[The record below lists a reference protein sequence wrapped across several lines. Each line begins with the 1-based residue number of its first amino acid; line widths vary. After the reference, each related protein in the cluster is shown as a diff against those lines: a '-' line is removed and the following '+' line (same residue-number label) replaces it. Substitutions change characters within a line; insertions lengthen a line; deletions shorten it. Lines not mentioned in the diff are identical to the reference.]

1 MKLKNVSP
9 FERHVEKGILA
20 LGILLA
26 VVVYWLFVSGEPYQ
40 VTIEQRNPGGRLIA
54 EEITPETVTDLIEDR
69 VEDLQDRIG
78 PGSPAFDAPLPV
90 LEYTNLFRERLARAL
105 LPARSTLL
113 IALGEPGVDR
123 SLIDVDQPTLRPY
136 FVATPP
142 PPTNLTYSHSYGV
155 VSDLASVTD
164 AARRASLRDQL
175 IDIVGSHVPRDVRV
189 VTIGA
194 VYDLAEW
201 RRRLQAAP
209 PDDQQ
214 RIPEDWWRG
223 AMLITDVQ
231 LDRQTLNPV
240 TGKWGPTETIPM
252 VPTATSARPLHDR
265 RVWPGPEIQDAWAM
279 LQQNQ
284 PAIRRPA
291 VRPVFEGRWHT
302 PDTPATSDAQPIEPG
317 GDRVQ
322 VWAHDLTAQPGMTYR
337 YQVRVYVVNPLFQKR
352 PLIEEQ
358 VAQFQN
364 TLSLESQASEWT
376 DPIRTDE
383 SKYFFADQINP
394 MPLQATFVVYYLFD
408 GQWRTHTFTRVEPG
422 EAIGGTITRT
432 FGDRDM
438 PVDLSMDAVL
448 VDIDTGDTTN
458 FVGANARVIY
468 LDGAEGELRMRVV
481 GRDRQHP
488 KRQELDRQTAEADAV
503 ARGE

>member
-20 LGILLA
+20 LGIVLA
-26 VVVYWLFVSGEPYQ
+26 LVVYWLFVSGEPYK
-40 VTIEQRNPGGRLIA
+40 VTIEQRNPAGRMVA
-54 EEITPETVTDLIEDR
+54 EEITPETAPDLIGNR
-69 VEDLQDRIG
+69 VEDLKKRIG
-78 PGSPAFDAPLPV
+78 PGSPAFDEPLPV
-90 LEYTNLFRERLARAL
+90 LEYTKLFRERLARAL

-113 IALGEPGVDR
+113 MALGPPGVDR
-123 SLIDVDQPTLRPY
+123 RLIDVDQPMLRPY

-142 PPTNLTYSHSYGV
+142 APSELTYSHNYGV
-155 VSDLASVTD
+155 VSELDSVTD
-164 AARRASLRDQL
+164 AAERENLRNAL
-175 IDIVGSHVPRDVRV
+175 TEMVGSHVPRDIRV

-194 VYDLAEW
+194 IYDLAEW

-209 PDDQQ
+209 PGDEQ

-231 LDRQTLNPV
+231 LYRQALNPV
-240 TGKWGPTETIPM
+240 TGKWGPTETIPSL
-252 VPTATSARPLHDR
+252 PTAISARPLHDR
-265 RVWPGPEIQDAWAM
+265 RVWPGPDIQDAWAM

-284 PAIRRPA
+284 PVIRRPD
-291 VRPVFEGRWHT
+291 VRQVFKGQWSPPE
-302 PDTPATSDAQPIEPG
+302 TPAIAGARTDEFGSDKAQI
-317 GDRVQ
+317 
-322 VWAHDLTAQPGMTYR
+322 WAHDITAQPGMTYR
-337 YQVRVYVVNPLFQKR
+337 YQVKVYVVNPLFQKR

-358 VAQFQN
+358 VAQHQN
-364 TLSLESQASEWT
+364 TLSLESQLSEWT
-376 DPIRTDE
+376 DPIRTDQ

-394 MPLQATFVVYYLFD
+394 LPLQASFVVYYLFD

-422 EAIGGTITRT
+422 EAIGGTITRR

-438 PVDLSMDAVL
+438 QVDLNMDAVL
-448 VDIDTGDTTN
+448 VDIDAGDTAN

-468 LDGAEGELRMRVV
+468 LDAGEGALRMRIV

-488 KRQELDRQTAEADAV
+488 KRQELDRQAAQGDAV
-503 ARGE
+503 ARNE